1 MEDDDIKINSL
12 NINKLYINYQKLSK
26 SKDTANNLITF
37 IKMENFIKFI
47 FINPFFNIK

>member
-26 SKDTANNLITF
+26 TKDTAKYLFCQLKKLTQLVTI
-37 IKMENFIKFI
+37 I
-47 FINPFFNIK
+47 